1 MKSPPFNKHQD
12 IKRFPFKIRAAFLAP
27 ILPRVLKEGSSQ
39 FDRLPRYLVVIFGGI
54 LVYLRMCRRSYNRFF
69 RPKICLNL
77 NEEMGM
83 MSNEKKDVVV
93 LCAFKEAGAEN
104 LSGRENRYCYD

>member
-1 MKSPPFNKHQD
+1 M
-12 IKRFPFKIRAAFLAP
+12 
-27 ILPRVLKEGSSQ
+27 ILHIVECVEGH
-39 FDRLPRYLVVIFGGI
+39 ITG
-54 LVYLRMCRRSYNRFF
+54 FF

-77 NEEMGM
+77 NEEMAM

-93 LCAFKEAGAEN
+93 LCASKEAGAEN

>member
-1 MKSPPFNKHQD
+1 MFNVASALRKAALILKKSFQ
-12 IKRFPFKIRAAFLAP
+12 F
-27 ILPRVLKEGSSQ
+27 GS
-39 FDRLPRYLVVIFGGI
+39 LPRYLVVIFGGI

-77 NEEMGM
+77 NE
-83 MSNEKKDVVV
+83 KKDVVE
-93 LCAFKEAGAEN
+93 LCASKEAGAEN